1 MNLFSWRKK
10 THQLDALCWNL
21 MVAATDPDRCWDMAS
36 TFRKTAVPGSV
47 LTCETSFLMGSIVR
61 DVIRSKVAG
70 DKQRQCVMSAESA
83 YFKTFDDQS
92 DNDLPEEMR
101 KVYGNIR
108 LGHVARIA
116 LAAYAENNDL
126 LLSTASIFV
135 HRIKGDPRMK
145 YEVMPIFEER
155 KQVLASAFSKA
166 L

>member
-1 MNLFSWRKK
+1 MFKACAQPIKQASSSNGRPTTRSTRTGLASLGPPVSAGVGRLRTVDVNLFSWRKK

-83 YFKTFDDQS
+83 YFK
-92 DNDLPEEMR
+92 N
-101 KVYGNIR
+101 V
-108 LGHVARIA
+108 
-116 LAAYAENNDL
+116 
-126 LLSTASIFV
+126 
-135 HRIKGDPRMK
+135 
-145 YEVMPIFEER
+145 
-155 KQVLASAFSKA
+155 
-166 L
+166 